1 VLKYLQTLT
10 WLAVALMGT
19 WVSAQ
24 TLSPVQSPARPYN
37 LDIASPVM
45 MAGSDELS
53 LSFQQDVLPGLQGL
67 INQNLSQRTRF
78 NHWDAVS
85 VNPTLLTLT
94 DDTAVRVYFLGE
106 NSRLNHSLGYSTE
119 GGTPLDP
126 SAQLIFPDAT
136 SGPGLGGGMSPI
148 RTADKPLRSGDFVD
162 IGNFQMGQVLDFF
175 LIANGANGGTRFF
188 STDQSNN
195 ADGIFHAISFMR
207 EGLSYMAIGFEDT
220 WRGGDMDLND
230 VMFVV
235 GFSAVPEE
243 NEGGGSSSGVGAPE
257 PSMALGGLLA
267 LGILTGF
274 VRRRNG

>member
-1 VLKYLQTLT
+1 
-10 WLAVALMGT
+10 MST

-24 TLSPVQSPARPYN
+24 TLSPIQSPARPYN

-45 MAGSDELS
+45 MAGSDALS

-67 INQNLSQRTRF
+67 INHDLSRRTRF
-78 NHWDAVS
+78 NHWEAVS
-85 VNPTLLTLT
+85 VNPTLMTLSQ
-94 DDTAVRVYFLGE
+94 DSAVRVYFLGE
-106 NSRLNHSLGYSTE
+106 NARLNHSLGYSTE
-119 GGTPLDP
+119 GGSPLDP

-162 IGNFQMGQVLDFF
+162 IGNFQVGQVLDFF
-175 LIANGANGGTRFF
+175 LIANGVNGGTRFF

-207 EGLSYMAIGFEDT
+207 EGLSYMAIGFEDAFG
-220 WRGGDMDLND
+220 GGDMDLND

-235 GFSAVPEE
+235 GFSAAPNQGGNGGET
-243 NEGGGSSSGVGAPE
+243 GGGASGSSGGSGGSSGVGAPE

-267 LGILTGF
+267 LGMLSALT
-274 VRRRNG
+274 RRRSR